1 MMRIFAGLCVS
12 LLLAGTSA
20 IPAMAQDYANES
32 GREVRE
38 ERLQR
43 AEQDQIIVT
52 GEAREASRSEVRRQ
66 ARAIAVSDNIYDV
79 PLARFEQ
86 PLCPGIAGLT
96 ADTAGLMID
105 RIRENARFVDM
116 RVQDDGCNPNFI
128 VAFVDDG
135 QAMLERMIDESP
147 RRFQYLSSVEKREM
161 LEPGPVRVWT
171 DVQPASRDGMRIGRG
186 RNLVNPPSM
195 RAEMAHSKIYTTIRR
210 DIEMV
215 WVIIDRDAARGMSL
229 MQLADY
235 ATMRGLVRTDPGD
248 DLDISSI
255 LGLFNSSGPW
265 PETLTDF
272 DRAYLTAVYDS
283 IPNLPAARKI
293 GRVSEELRRIEDAR
307 EEAELRDAG
316 LLAE

>member
-1 MMRIFAGLCVS
+1 MMRILSGLCAS
-12 LLLAGTSA
+12 LTALAIAG
-20 IPAMAQDYANES
+20 PAFAQDYANE
-32 GREVRE
+32 GGEELRE

-43 AEQDQIIVT
+43 AEEDQIIVT
-52 GEAREASRSEVRRQ
+52 GEAREASRADIHRQ
-66 ARAIAVSDNIYDV
+66 ARDIAVSDNVYDV

-96 ADTAGLMID
+96 ADSAGLMID
-105 RIRENARFVDM
+105 RIRDNARFVDM

-128 VAFVDDG
+128 IAFVDDG
-135 QAMLERMIDESP
+135 QAMLSRMIDESP
-147 RRFQYLSSVEKREM
+147 ARFQYLSSVEKREM

-171 DVQPASRDGMRIGRG
+171 DVQPTTRDGMRIGRG
-186 RNLVNPPSM
+186 RNLVNPPNM
-195 RAEMAHSKIYTTIRR
+195 RAEMAHSKIYTTTRR

-255 LGLFNSSGPW
+255 LGLFNRNGPW

-293 GRVSEELRRIEDAR
+293 GRVAEELRRIEDAR
-307 EEAELRDAG
+307 EEAELREAG
-316 LLAE
+316 LFTD